1 MPSIVRWDPFKEMSG
16 LQDRM
21 NRLFDDVWGRGRRSE
36 EEFISGGWV
45 PPVDVRETK
54 DSLEIAA
61 ELPGIDPK
69 NVEVAVESGILSLRG
84 TRTFEKAAEGETYH
98 RVERAYG
105 AFERSFTLPG
115 NVDAERIQATYRNGV
130 LHLSVPKRE
139 EAKPKA
145 ISIKIEGR

>member
-1 MPSIVRWDPFKEMSG
+1 MVI
-16 LQDRM
+16 
-21 NRLFDDVWGRGRRSE
+21 
-36 EEFISGGWV
+36 
-45 PPVDVRETK
+45 
-54 DSLEIAA
+54 IAIA
-61 ELPGIDPK
+61 ELPGIEPK

-145 ISIKIEGR
+145 ISIKIEGK